1 MFTKLDQLTK
11 ENITFYNDENQFL
24 KDNYLTSLDDRE
36 EWQKAKQQGFS
47 SDGNYNIIPNLCPF
61 GGAWTDED
69 CIHAITDSLL
79 EFLDGDYYLGLED
92 NNQDLPDDEKLDLD
106 NLYEVYWDFL
116 LSGQYDFIAYKQTNG
131 KYKNNICLVIKDN

>member
-11 ENITFYNDENQFL
+11 MNVAFYDNENQFL

-47 SDGNYNIIPNLCPF
+47 SDGNYNVIPNLCPF

-79 EFLDGDYYLGLED
+79 EFLDGDYYLMLD
-92 NNQDLPDDEKLDLD
+92 DMNQELPDDEKLDLN
-106 NLYEVYWDFL
+106 NLHDVYWDFL
-116 LSGQYDFIAYKQTNG
+116 SRGDTEFAAIKQTNG
-131 KYKNNICLVIKDN
+131 KYKGQVALVIHYN